1 MAWGRL
7 ALIEAAKEGTEV
19 LSKVARLHDYVSVE
33 VKTDEFKKSKNTETS
48 QDAKEDSS
56 TEGVNEK
63 QERPPAQFVYV
74 KNMIQLDSEKPQSHE
89 YLDDPSQ
96 QLHDG
101 GDASGT
107 YQFDPP
113 RSLLS
118 SAQLIPFLHNN
129 LSIKK
134 SGKKIDQLVL
144 GRYLAQGKALEK
156 LPVKSVHRWPSQ
168 VEIIVDTGEHL
179 RPYWKDFED
188 IIAQIKSV
196 LGDESVRSFRIGVS
210 TNRRERLKCLAWPT
224 EDNAQWIYWKLP
236 SDDVPVLILSDF
248 GVTDKQGNSDVFW
261 WRFAKDLR
269 KHTAPIIT
277 LSPATNSPVCLK
289 TCTFASISPLR
300 DTFSM
305 PRHALVNGFKQKS
318 LSADAIRS
326 ILILLSPLPIVDVGL
341 LRKLRDSFD
350 WGASFIESQLWNH
363 QDVETGP
370 LGMRVKTALAKQYA
384 KLFRQKITTSDAD
397 KLWGIVHAHHK
408 NAFQGLK
415 QFENLNHSI
424 TQSNNADSIQTQSYI
439 RQLCA
444 TTSQSHKG
452 SRKHSALEAQCRTY
466 LAAQPDDIWIG
477 DLRALFYDLCAMAY
491 ESEIKEGKLL
501 PISGVHFQPEQLKWL
516 LDEKEQFDY
525 VTWEVEQIS
534 SNGEIRFNRSE
545 DSNNTISPIQR
556 FESLK
561 KVIPRVS
568 LNNGS
573 TLPLTSSLSISLSEG
588 DSAVLQSDKHRFELA
603 TMKKPKW
610 ASSIETR
617 DGGLQASFLWSD
629 QTIKCY
635 WRFINGVGEW
645 TVENPFGFDQYGLYA
660 DLEIA
665 PKITQRFR
673 WIEPGTFQ
681 MGSPETE
688 PERYDDE
695 DLHEVTLTKGY
706 WLADTTVT
714 QEQWQAITREN
725 PSHFKGE
732 SLPVE
737 TVSWD
742 DSQRFIRQLNKR
754 HEKLTFQLPTEA
766 QWEYACRA
774 GTTTP
779 FSFGQNVTPA
789 EVNYNGFA
797 PYNDGEKGENRNRT
811 VPVKSLPANPWGLF
825 EMHGNVEE
833 WCRDQWQE
841 NLGKDP
847 AIDPKYEQGGK
858 GSGRVIRGGSWG
870 LSGGLVR
877 SACRFRLSPDDR
889 NNFIGLRLSLGQPS
903 GSSRG
908 GSR

>member
-7 ALIEAAKEGTEV
+7 ALIEAAKEGSEV
-19 LSKVARLHDYVSVE
+19 LSKVAQLHNYVSVE
-33 VKTDEFKKSKNTETS
+33 ATSGEYQKPKNKEANQNIKEGGSTGEE
-48 QDAKEDSS
+48 KEDQ
-56 TEGVNEK
+56 K
-63 QERPPAQFVYV
+63 RPPAQFVYV
-74 KNMIQLDSEKPQSHE
+74 KSMAQLDPEKQQSRE
-89 YLDDPSQ
+89 YLNDPDQRLQDSDD
-96 QLHDG
+96 
-101 GDASGT
+101 AGT
-107 YQFDPP
+107 YQFDLP
-113 RSLLS
+113 RQLLS
-118 SAQLIPFLHNN
+118 SAQLVPFLYNS

-134 SGKKIDQLVL
+134 EGKKIDQTIL
-144 GRYLAQGKALEK
+144 RQYLAQGKAIEK
-156 LPVKSVHRWPSQ
+156 LPVKSVQRWPEQ
-168 VEIIVDTGEHL
+168 VEIIVDTGDHL

-188 IIAQIKSV
+188 IISKIESV
-196 LGDESVRSFRIGVS
+196 LGRECVRSYRMEVS
-210 TNRRERLKCLAWPT
+210 TNKGKSLKCLTWPST
-224 EDNAQWIYWKLP
+224 SKSQWEYWELP
-236 SDDVPVLILSDF
+236 NSEIPVLILSDF
-248 GVTDKQGNSDVFW
+248 GVSDRGGDSDLFW
-261 WRFAKDLR
+261 WRFAKKIL
-269 KHTAPIIT
+269 KHDAPIIT
-277 LSPATNSPVCLK
+277 LSPSITSPQCLK
-289 TCTFASISPLR
+289 TCSFASISPLR
-300 DTFSM
+300 DAFSM
-305 PRHALVNGFKQKS
+305 PRHALVNGFKQQG
-318 LSADAIRS
+318 LSVDGIKS

-341 LRKLRDSFD
+341 LRKLRDSFS
-350 WGASFIESQLWNH
+350 WGASFIEGQLWNH
-363 QDVETGP
+363 KDVESGP

-384 KLFRQKITTSDAD
+384 KLFRQQVTTTDAD
-397 KLWGIVHAHHK
+397 KLWEIVHEHHE

-415 QFENLNHSI
+415 QFENLNHAL
-424 TQSNNADSIQTQSYI
+424 TQSVNSNQIQNYI

-444 TTSQSHKG
+444 TTSQSQKG

-466 LAAQPDDIWIG
+466 LAAQPDDIWVG
-477 DLRALFYDLCAMAY
+477 EFGSLFYDLCAMAY

-501 PISGVHFQPEQLKWL
+501 PFSGVHFQPERFKWL
-516 LDEKEQFDY
+516 LDEKEQLDY
-525 VTWEVEQIS
+525 ELWEVEQIS
-534 SNGEIRFNRSE
+534 PDGEVKFNLANR
-545 DSNNTISPIQR
+545 SNNTITPVHG
-556 FESLK
+556 FEKLK
-561 KVIPRVS
+561 KV
-568 LNNGS
+568 
-573 TLPLTSSLSISLSEG
+573 PLTSTLSDGSTVQIKSGLSLLLNQKQ
-588 DSAVLQSDKHRFELA
+588 SAIVTLEKHRFELA
-603 TMKKPKW
+603 AMAKPGW
-610 ASSIETR
+610 ANAIENKNGDLR
-617 DGGLQASFLWSD
+617 ASFEWSD

-660 DLEIA
+660 DLEIT
-665 PKITQRFR
+665 PKIIQRFR
-673 WIEPGTFQ
+673 WINPGTFQ

-695 DLHEVTLTKGY
+695 GLHEVTLSKGY

-737 TVSWD
+737 SVSWN
-742 DSQRFIRQLNKR
+742 DSQRFIQQLNKR
-754 HEKLTFQLPTEA
+754 HETLTFQLPTEA

-789 EVNYNGFA
+789 EVNYNGVA

-858 GSGRVIRGGSWG
+858 GALRVIRGGSWIDFG
-870 LSGGLVR
+870 RDVR
-877 SACRFRLSPDDR
+877 SAYRDHDSPDLR
-889 NNFIGLRLSLGQPS
+889 NNDIGLRLSLGQPS